1 VENGSSHA
9 AAALLLADIPKIKQ
23 VRMSA
28 KSIKA
33 PSPSRQIAFHQLL
46 VAARKSWL
54 LDALHDALNSADP
67 NIVKKQLSMYVPAD
81 VQKVLAT
88 SGIRDEQVFPVPAV
102 LEAKPTVVGY
112 YRLLLGVPQKTFYKG
127 DTGMGRFKSMETRG
141 LLKPDKRPDLEGFC
155 AAMAGSLAEMVRRMT
170 PQMSKRD
177 VIELPL
183 LTLGSQFQG
192 ANNNVIGKQ
201 ATLDVF
207 LSVSEL
213 VKDHTTSQDERG
225 ITIQNASGR
234 KVVIALASD
243 PDIRIQEEFD
253 GQLRNKVAIE
263 IKGGTDVSNAH
274 NRAGEAEKSHQKA
287 KKEGFRDYWTIISKA
302 GLNIEKLKSESP
314 TTNDW
319 FDVAQVLARE
329 GEDWNMFKSRFADAA
344 GIPLK

>member
-1 VENGSSHA
+1 
-9 AAALLLADIPKIKQ
+9 
-23 VRMSA
+23 MSA

-88 SGIRDEQVFPVPAV
+88 SGIRDEHVFPVPAV

-112 YRLLLGVPQKTFYKG
+112 YRLLLGVPQKTFYKA

-141 LLKPDKRPDLEGFC
+141 LLKPDKRPDLEAFC

-170 PQMSKRD
+170 PQISKQD
-177 VIELPL
+177 VIELTL

-192 ANNNVIGKQ
+192 ANNNAIGKQ

-207 LSVSEL
+207 LAVSEL
-213 VKDHTTSQDERG
+213 VKDHTTSQDARR

-243 PDIRIQEEFD
+243 PDIRIQEEFG

-302 GLNIEKLKSESP
+302 GLNTEKLKSESP